1 VLVDQRLAERDD
13 ILRLGVEQAD
23 GLDRLAERFL
33 AEINHLA
40 WCLDTFEQGLR
51 GDVHAGIRGLRR
63 QHDGDEQL
71 VGVGRLKLGRGRRVR
86 LSQPS
91 EEFENLVALHK
102 ASITSRIE

>member
-1 VLVDQRLAERDD
+1 MPVDQRLAERDD

-23 GLDRLAERFL
+23 GLDGLTEPFL

-40 WCLDTFEQGLR
+40 RGLDMLEEWFR
-51 GDVHAGIRGLRR
+51 GDVHARIGRLRR
-63 QHDGDEQL
+63 QHDGNEQL
-71 VGVGRLKLGRGRRVR
+71 VGARRFELGRGRGVR
-86 LSQPS
+86 LGQPP